1 MIFVTLDK
9 LYHGFNMIMSI
20 SAQHLFHDNFLFY
33 DFRVPDWNSVLPV
46 KQQVVIK
53 LVKKIF
59 NVFVC
64 KKVKFVHS
72 FNVA

>member
-9 LYHGFNMIMSI
+9 LYHGFNKILSI
-20 SAQHLFHDNFLFY
+20 SALHLFYDNFLFY

-53 LVKKIF
+53 FVKKIF

-72 FNVA
+72 FSVA

>member
-9 LYHGFNMIMSI
+9 LYHGLNKIMPVF
-20 SAQHLFHDNFLFY
+20 ALHLFHDNFIFY
-33 DFRVPDWNSVLPV
+33 DFRASDQNSVLPV

-64 KKVKFVHS
+64 KEVILFASH
-72 FNVA
+72 